1 MSAKKIRILIRIG
14 NFILPIPSL
23 KIKTVKGFVNFGLKH
38 LKDIQMPQEDLNV
51 CMEEL
56 FQTLSHTEPFEL
68 VNVDAIDKNGKKVKV
83 LIKTI

>member
-1 MSAKKIRILIRIG
+1 MSAKRIKILIRIG
-14 NFILPIPSL
+14 NFIFPIPTL
-23 KIKTVKGFVNFGLKH
+23 KIKTIKGFVNFGLKH
-38 LKDIQMPQEDLNV
+38 VKDIQMSHEDINL